1 VTTSQGNGEN
11 GGGNEPETELDRALA
26 LAEEGAEEGAETGAE
41 QGTQAG
47 DDHAQAFYDAFLNAR
62 LYVPTASDDTD
73 LPDDT
78 VSLLVADI
86 EGEGI
91 VPVFD
96 SEARLAAW
104 AEEPVPFTVLPGH
117 ALVAQLDPE
126 LSVALNVGTDYF
138 KLFVDAELAWLRE
151 RLNETVSDL
160 APHDSAELT
169 AFRDTAPPASLIA
182 ALTPALERNPH
193 VGAAF
198 LVEAEPAQIAEA
210 GKARRFLL
218 VLDVGDA
225 EEDLFAEVAR
235 DVGIAARPA
244 LGGDEVMDI
253 IAFNPA
259 EGTGR
264 ALIAR
269 GVMPVFVRPAG
280 TQH

>member
-1 VTTSQGNGEN
+1 MSGGNDDSGGEN
-11 GGGNEPETELDRALA
+11 GNGAAAPETDLDRALA
-26 LAEEGAEEGAETGAE
+26 VAEDSDD
-41 QGTQAG
+41 QA
-47 DDHAQAFYDAFLNAR
+47 QTFYDVFLNAR
-62 LYVPTASDDTD
+62 LYVPTATD
-73 LPDDT
+73 ETEVPDDT

-96 SEARLAAW
+96 SEERLAVW
-104 AEEPVPFTVLPGH
+104 AEEPVPFTVLAGH

-126 LSVALNVGTDYF
+126 LSVALNVGTPHF
-138 KLFVDAELAWLRE
+138 KLFVEAELGWLRE
-151 RLNETVSDL
+151 RLAETVTDQ
-160 APHDSAELT
+160 AP
-169 AFRDTAPPASLIA
+169 RDTAELVDFREDAPPAQLVEILA
-182 ALTPALERNPH
+182 PALGRNLD

-198 LVEAEPAQIAEA
+198 LVEAKTADS

-225 EEDLFAEVAR
+225 DDEVFTEVAR
-235 DVGIAARPA
+235 DIGIAARSA

-264 ALIAR
+264 ALIER
-269 GVMPVFVRPAG
+269 SVIPIFVRTPDAL
-280 TQH
+280 H

>member
-1 VTTSQGNGEN
+1 M
-11 GGGNEPETELDRALA
+11 GGSDGHDGGVPETELDRALA
-26 LAEEGAEEGAETGAE
+26 AAGASDDRAE
-41 QGTQAG
+41 
-47 DDHAQAFYDAFLNAR
+47 AFYDAFLNAR
-62 LYVPTASDDTD
+62 LYVPTERDDTD
-73 LPDDT
+73 LPADT

-126 LSVALNVGTDYF
+126 LSVALNVGTEHF
-138 KLFVDAELAWLRE
+138 KLFVDDELAWLRE
-151 RLNETVSDL
+151 RLEETVADL
-160 APHDSAELT
+160 ASRNTAELIEFGD
-169 AFRDTAPPASLIA
+169 AAPPA
-182 ALTPALERNPH
+182 ALAEALLPALARNAD

-198 LVEAEPAQIAEA
+198 LVEAKSAEA
-210 GKARRFLL
+210 GKTRRFVL

-225 EEDLFAEVAR
+225 GDALFAEVAR
-235 DVGIAARPA
+235 DVGIAARRA

-253 IAFNPA
+253 IAFNPV

-264 ALIAR
+264 ALIERA
-269 GVMPVFVRPAG
+269 VMPIFARTSEAL
-280 TQH
+280 H